1 MTDARAPNKKEN
13 HMISRIEGILTIKK
27 PPMLEINVNGLHYEV
42 FAPMGTFYHLTKL
55 NVPVSLYTHLVIRED
70 AHQLYGFYET
80 HERDLF
86 RALIKI
92 TGVGPKLALTILS
105 GMSPEHFLECI
116 AMDDATQL
124 TRIPGIGK
132 KTAQRLLIDIKDR
145 LKDIELPTSISSTM
159 PIHQATPTPEG
170 DALAA
175 LIALG
180 YKPTEAARAL
190 KTTKKEGVNS
200 ETLIRDALQ
209 WLVRG

>member
-1 MTDARAPNKKEN
+1 
-13 HMISRIEGILTIKK
+13 MISRIQGLLTIKK
-27 PPMLEINVNGLHYEV
+27 PPMLEINVNGLHYEIL
-42 FAPMGTFYHLTKL
+42 APMGTFYHLTQL

-70 AHQLYGFYET
+70 AHQLYGFYEA

-116 AMDDATQL
+116 ASDDATQL

-145 LKDIELPTSISSTM
+145 LKDVELPASVSSM
-159 PIHQATPTPEG
+159 PMHQTAPTPQS

-175 LIALG
+175 LAALG
-180 YKPTEAARAL
+180 YKTTEAKRAL
-190 KTTKKEGVNS
+190 KAIKKEDADS

-209 WLVRG
+209 WLVAG